1 MPKVLVDLLADFGPK
16 KDKVVSVGRPV
27 EAAAEAILAVAKSK
41 LELKKKD
48 LEAGL
53 RLYARD
59 LTGVLTELPPGPCA
73 DLLQNGF
80 TVLVSSK
87 DLLGEAAPPSA
98 VEGSE
103 MPSASVAPMLTKKMK
118 AAQQAASELE
128 WVPAGRGHVAARGC
142 PNLETLAF
150 LQRDRGLTGLV
161 TLLRASERECAAD
174 QLQAACRRL
183 KPPLRWLH
191 APLEG
196 VESLTGGAESML
208 EGDLESFRTVLQVA
222 EWLQGAEERIIVHCS
237 AGLHRTGVYL
247 YVLLRVLG
255 DTPEEALEKLGA
267 SREQTFEEFAR
278 LDFWSQAESI
288 VRVVTGSEA

>member
-1 MPKVLVDLLADFGPK
+1 MSDPHGRMWPRALEHQKQKVGPE
-16 KDKVVSVGRPV
+16 PWC
-27 EAAAEAILAVAKSK
+27 E
-41 LELKKKD
+41 
-48 LEAGL
+48 
-53 RLYARD
+53 
-59 LTGVLTELPPGPCA
+59 
-73 DLLQNGF
+73 
-80 TVLVSSK
+80 
-87 DLLGEAAPPSA
+87 
-98 VEGSE
+98 EGSGG
-103 MPSASVAPMLTKKMK
+103 
-118 AAQQAASELE
+118 
-128 WVPAGRGHVAARGC
+128 WVV
-142 PNLETLAF
+142 F
-150 LQRDRGLTGLV
+150 ID
-161 TLLRASERECAAD
+161 
-174 QLQAACRRL
+174 
-183 KPPLRWLH
+183 
-191 APLEG
+191 G